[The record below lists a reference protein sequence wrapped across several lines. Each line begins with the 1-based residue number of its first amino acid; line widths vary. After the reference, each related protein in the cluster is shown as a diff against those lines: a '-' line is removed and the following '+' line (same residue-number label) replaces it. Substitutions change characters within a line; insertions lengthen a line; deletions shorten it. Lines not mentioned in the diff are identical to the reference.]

1 MIILKCNS
9 KVSKMGKGK
18 LTMTLKLTA
27 LKQRGYYFVI
37 ILSVLI
43 DTIQDFNK
51 FNKFNI
57 FNTTSI
63 NYYKLQ
69 DSLFMQLKMIRFMS
83 CYNLV

>member
-1 MIILKCNS
+1 
-9 KVSKMGKGK
+9 
-18 LTMTLKLTA
+18 MTLKLTA

-51 FNKFNI
+51 FNN
-57 FNTTSI
+57 FNTSSI